1 MKAKEAL
8 KILLIIIL
16 VVSIS
21 VQAYTALLAQS
32 EPGQIT
38 KLFGY
43 NALSPEQLGSDMFL
57 PFLAKNFRGWNSTL
71 VIANTI
77 TQPITLQIDI
87 WNKDGVFVKGLTN
100 IAVNGQGVYSFEL
113 AQSDFADNLY
123 QAHVV
128 ATAATGITPKI
139 GVEVHSE
146 SEYMAVSYAGI
157 GSPYTQLL
165 VPVIEKKVNDWNTS
179 LYVHNTAPTSA
190 RMRIDYYS
198 ESGGQPILTK
208 QDLILPPFQSFTQDT
223 FAELALPDNFL
234 GYAIIT
240 ANRAVSAVVLRQ
252 NYVQESA
259 MIYPAYA
266 VDWGTQAPR
275 LFDNDRRLAD
285 YRIGAGFLVVPWVT
299 KEASGWGTSL
309 LRVQALRPV
318 ETQVVYSFYNLDGTQ
333 AGEKFDVLWAKAVLR
348 YRLDEFDS
356 LPPGFAGSLIISSSQ
371 PLVTSIAQEIEA
383 GGDQYGYPAL
393 ETASTI
399 AYLPFVAEPLT
410 PDPWQTRLLVQNV
423 GPSSSSI
430 TLFLYTQAGTP
441 YTTTPSVLSPG
452 SSQLLDLSQLVGTI
466 PDGFT
471 GQAIVT
477 APQPLSALVIGNIA
491 RPALPH
497 MRVVTEGLPR
507 TNALVLQ
514 NGALQGLTDAEGIMR
529 TAPNSTTVVL
539 DPIQTGTTARGAHNG
554 WAYHIYTSNLAVN
567 QDGSVTIAD
576 RVRPQIFTTIKTNS
590 LILFNILVSV
600 EWDADATY
608 LTMLEDA
615 LRKASDYLYDVTDGQ
630 MAFGEVH
637 VYDNGQYWT
646 DADFQISTKNTVR
659 PYAYIGGI
667 GAAEDSAHAIRV
679 GRFWDGGS
687 GNQGNWNEPE
697 GYRTLIHEFGHYALY
712 LEDEYFVRKLDA
724 EGRFIGRQNA
734 ACTSQDIFTG
744 VEQPANASIMYYQYK
759 ASELADSDRWNV
771 NCQNTEQHRV
781 NGQSDW
787 ATVLE
792 QYGGTEWVLHT
803 PTTRGSVMAGPETF
817 PRHLLP
823 FPTTTMHNGGIIKD
837 TTASRSVTVVGPE
850 GQPVANALVAL
861 FTTPPNSQQAI
872 AIDQGLTNQD
882 GQIAVFGAAKGD
894 RLQAATIDSVL
905 AGAVTVDADLA
916 LTLPLARIGGVNAA
930 SSGALPHLSLLPTSD
945 GAGLL
950 IQVNDVA
957 QSPLPLTAFV
967 LPAASGGAPQ
977 STILTYNP
985 ATAGYGATVSLDGVG
1000 LGTGRLQVGGAN
1012 LPVTLYSDYNL
1023 QRIIYNNAN
1032 SLYAE
1037 DGNFALHLPPA
1048 AWSGGADGYATILP
1062 TGYIP
1067 GAPPTGKRIIGSSYD
1082 VRLSIANL
1090 LTKAAIV
1097 ELYYHPEVIG
1107 NKLTKTI
1114 YLWEPVKKAWTPLQ
1128 SETDPNNQTV
1138 SAITTHLGIYAL
1150 MEEAITGTTKLYLP
1164 LIKQ

>member
-1 MKAKEAL
+1 MKTKEAL
-8 KILLIIIL
+8 KLLLVIIL

-21 VQAYTALLAQS
+21 VQAYMPLLAQS
-32 EPGQIT
+32 DPVQIT
-38 KLFGY
+38 KIFGY
-43 NALSPEQLGSDMFL
+43 NALSPRQLGSDMFL
-57 PFLAKNFRGWNSTL
+57 PFLAKNFRGWRSTL
-71 VIANTI
+71 VVANTI
-77 TQPITLQIDI
+77 TQTVTLQIDI
-87 WNKDGVFVKGLTN
+87 WNKDGLFVKGLTN

-113 AQSDFADNLY
+113 AQSDLADNLY

-190 RMRIDYYS
+190 RLRIDYYS
-198 ESGGQPILTK
+198 ESGGQPVLSK
-208 QDLILPPFQSFTQDT
+208 QDIILPPFQSFTQDT
-223 FAELALPDNFL
+223 FAEQELPDGFL
-234 GYAIIT
+234 GYAIIN
-240 ANRAVSAVVLRQ
+240 ADRGVSAVVLRQ

-259 MIYPAYA
+259 MIYQAYA
-266 VDWGTQAPR
+266 GDFRTQAHR
-275 LFDNDRRLAD
+275 LFDNNRSAPAYL
-285 YRIGAGFLVVPWVT
+285 LVVPWVT

-309 LRVQALRPV
+309 LRIQALSP
-318 ETQVVYSFYNLDGTQ
+318 ENTTAIYSFYNMDGTL
-333 AGEKFDVLWAKAVLR
+333 AGQNINTLGAKAVLR
-348 YRLDEFDS
+348 YRLDEFDF
-356 LPPGFAGSLIISSSQ
+356 LPPGFAGSLVISSIQ
-371 PLVTSIAQEIEA
+371 PLITSIAQEIQA
-383 GGDQYGYPAL
+383 GGDQYGYL
-393 ETASTI
+393 ASEEAGNLI
-399 AYLPFVAEPLT
+399 YLPFVAEPLT
-410 PDPWQTRLLVQNV
+410 PEAWHTSLFVQNV
-423 GPSSSSI
+423 GASSSSI
-430 TLFLYTQAGTP
+430 TLSLHTQAGTP
-441 YTTTPSVLSPG
+441 YTKTTSVLSPG

-466 PDGFT
+466 PDGFM
-471 GQAIVT
+471 GQAIVS
-477 APQPLSALVIGNIA
+477 APQPISALAIGSIA
-491 RPALPH
+491 RPPIPH
-497 MRVVTEGLPR
+497 VRVVKEGLPR
-507 TNALVLQ
+507 ANALVLQ
-514 NGALQGLTDAEGIMR
+514 DGVLQGLTDTEGIVR

-554 WAYHIYTSNLAVN
+554 WAYRSYTSNIAVN

-576 RVRPQIFTTIKTNS
+576 RARPQIFTTAKTNP

-600 EWDADATY
+600 EWDADAAY

-615 LRKASDYLYDVTDGQ
+615 LRKASDYLYDVSDGQ
-630 MAFGEVH
+630 MALGEVTI
-637 VYDNGQYWT
+637 YDNGQYWT

-667 GAAEDSAHAIRV
+667 SAAEDSAHAIRV

-687 GNQGNWNEPE
+687 GNQGNWNEPN

-734 ACTSQDIFTG
+734 ACTSQDIFSAA
-744 VEQPANASIMYYQYK
+744 EQPTNASLMFYQYK
-759 ASELADSDRWNV
+759 ASELADGDRWNV
-771 NCQNTEQHRV
+771 NCQNTEQHRI
-781 NGQSDW
+781 NGKSDW
-787 ATVLE
+787 ETVL
-792 QYGGTEWVLHT
+792 QHYGGTEWVLHT

-823 FPTTTMHNGGIIKD
+823 FPTTTIHNGGIIQD
-837 TTASRSVTVVGPE
+837 TTASRSVTVVDPE
-850 GQPVANALVAL
+850 GQRVANALVAL

-882 GQIAVFGAAKGD
+882 GQITVFGAAKSD
-894 RLQAATIDSVL
+894 RLQAATFDSAL
-905 AGAVTVDADLA
+905 AGAVTVAADLA
-916 LTLPLARIGGVNAA
+916 FTLPLARIGGVNAA
-930 SSGALPHLSLLPTSD
+930 TSGTLPHLSLIPSSD

-967 LPAASGGAPQ
+967 MPAAGGGAPQ

-985 ATAGYGATVSLDGVG
+985 ATDGYGATVSLDGVG

-1067 GAPPTGKRIIGSSYD
+1067 GALPTGKRIIGNSYD
-1082 VRLSIANL
+1082 VRLSSANL

-1097 ELYYHPEVIG
+1097 ELYYHPEVTG
-1107 NKLTKTI
+1107 NKLDKTI
-1114 YLWEPVKKAWTPLQ
+1114 YLWEPAKKTWMPLQ
-1128 SETDPNNQTV
+1128 SAIDPNNQTV
-1138 SAITTHLGIYAL
+1138 SAITTSVGIYAL
-1150 MEEAITGTTKLYLP
+1150 MGEAVATDTTKLYLP
-1164 LIKQ
+1164 LFRQ